1 MIAGRILIQGGGIG
15 GLIAAA
21 ALAKRGAS
29 VDVVEH
35 RPAGSVLG
43 VGLIQPPNA
52 LRVMAEIGVLDDCLA
67 AGYQGDGLQVV
78 GQDGTVIAQSPAPPP
93 GDLPAAGNGIQRRE
107 LCRILLG
114 AAVRSGA
121 RVFHG
126 ATIAAIAD
134 DGDGDGGG
142 VTVTFRGESAPP
154 DGRYDLLAGFDGV
167 RSAVRRHLF
176 GEKYEPQLTGFSVW
190 RVSLPRPAQLERTVF
205 AFAGPVKAT
214 LIPLSAGDCYL
225 ALVAPEGVPQHG
237 LSGPGVTGQMQGM
250 LSQFGGWIGRLSD
263 VLADQASAAYGPIE
277 QVTVA
282 EPWARGRV
290 LIGGDAAHAT
300 SPHLAQGAAMAA
312 EDAIVLAAELDRG
325 EHLGQALDAWYRRR
339 LPRATLVQ
347 NYSTALMRQEQGDP
361 SDADLRLLE
370 LPVPAVQARLAQPYE
385 PGDRPGDQAR

>member
-1 MIAGRILIQGGGIG
+1 VIAARVLIQGGGIG

-21 ALAKRGAS
+21 ALAQRGAA

-35 RPAGSVLG
+35 RPAASVLG

-67 AGYQGDGLQVV
+67 AGYQADGLQVV
-78 GQDGTVIAQSPAPPP
+78 GPDGTILARSPAPPA
-93 GDLPAAGNGIQRRE
+93 GDLPAASNGIQRRD
-107 LCRILLG
+107 LCRILLS
-114 AAVRSGA
+114 AAARAGA
-121 RVFHG
+121 RIFHG
-126 ATIAAIAD
+126 ATIDTIAE
-134 DGDGDGGG
+134 DGDGL
-142 VTVTFRGESAPP
+142 TATFRGDMAPAG
-154 DGRYDLLAGFDGV
+154 GRYDLLAGFDGV

-176 GEKYEPQLTGFSVW
+176 GEKYQPQLTGFSVW
-190 RVSLPRPAQLERTVF
+190 RVSLPRPAELERTVF

-225 ALVAPEGVPQHG
+225 ALVAPEAAPQHG
-237 LSGPGVTGQMQGM
+237 LSGPDIVTQMQGM
-250 LSQFGGWIGRLSD
+250 LSRFGGWIGPLRD
-263 VLADQASAAYGPIE
+263 VIDGQDSAAYGPIE

-300 SPHLAQGAAMAA
+300 SPHMAQGAAMAA

-325 EHLGQALDAWYRRR
+325 ERLGQALDAWYRRR

-347 NYSTALMRQEQGDP
+347 DYSAALMRQEQGEP
-361 SDADLRLLE
+361 TDADLRLLE
-370 LPVPAVQARLAQPYE
+370 LPVPAVQGRLAQPY
-385 PGDRPGDQAR
+385 

>member
-1 MIAGRILIQGGGIG
+1 VIAARVLIQGGGIG

-21 ALAKRGAS
+21 ALAQRGAD

-35 RPAGSVLG
+35 RPAASVLG

-67 AGYQGDGLQVV
+67 AGYQADGLQVV
-78 GQDGTVIAQSPAPPP
+78 GPDGTVLTRSPAPPA
-93 GDLPAAGNGIQRRE
+93 GDLPAASNGIQRRD
-107 LCRILLG
+107 LCRILLN
-114 AAVRSGA
+114 AAVKAGA
-121 RVFHG
+121 RLFHG
-126 ATIAAIAD
+126 ATIATIAEDD
-134 DGDGDGGG
+134 DG
-142 VTVTFRGESAPP
+142 VTATFRGDTAPA

-176 GEKYEPQLTGFSVW
+176 GEKYEPRLTGFSVW
-190 RVSLPRPAQLERTVF
+190 RVSLPRPAELERTVF

-214 LIPLSAGDCYL
+214 LIPLSADDCYL
-225 ALVAPEGVPQHG
+225 ALVAPEVTPQHG
-237 LSGPGVTGQMQGM
+237 LSGPDIVTQMQGM
-250 LSQFGGWIGRLSD
+250 LSRFGGWIGPLRD
-263 VLADQASAAYGPIE
+263 VIDAPDSAAYGPIE

-300 SPHLAQGAAMAA
+300 SPHMAQGAAMAA

-325 EHLGQALDAWYRRR
+325 ERLDQALDAWYRRR

-347 NYSTALMRQEQGDP
+347 NYSAALMRQEQGEP
-361 SDADLRLLE
+361 TDADLRLLE
-370 LPVPAVQARLAQPYE
+370 LPVPAVQGRFAQPY
-385 PGDRPGDQAR
+385 